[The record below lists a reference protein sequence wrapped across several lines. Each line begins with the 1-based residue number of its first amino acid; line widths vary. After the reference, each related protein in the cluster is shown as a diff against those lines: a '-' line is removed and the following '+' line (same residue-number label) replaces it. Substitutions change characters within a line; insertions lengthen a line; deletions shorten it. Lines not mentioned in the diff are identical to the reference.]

1 MSRQGEM
8 KMAAIINT
16 IITFIMSTLL
26 GYCLKSINAYKQK
39 LKEKTTNEQL
49 QNTAL
54 MTLLKNNL
62 TSTYFVYSELKQIPD
77 YVYQNFLDELEVY
90 ERLGGNTFI
99 GNISHKME
107 SWKITKTDIL

>member
-1 MSRQGEM
+1 MTT
-8 KMAAIINT
+8 IINT
-16 IITFIMSTLL
+16 IITFIVSTLL
-26 GYCLKSINAYKQK
+26 GYCLKASISYKEK
-39 LKEKTTNEQL
+39 LKAKTTNEQL

-62 TSTYFVYSELKQIPD
+62 TSTYFVYSELRQIPD

-90 ERLGGNTFI
+90 EKLGGNTFI
-99 GNISHKME
+99 ENISHKME